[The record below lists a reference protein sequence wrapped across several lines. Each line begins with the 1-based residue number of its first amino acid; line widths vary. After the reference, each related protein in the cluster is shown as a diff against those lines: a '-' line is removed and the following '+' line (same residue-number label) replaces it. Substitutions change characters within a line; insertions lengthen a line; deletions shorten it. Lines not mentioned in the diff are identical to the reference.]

1 MMWLLAFAA
10 LAWATTT
17 SAQAM
22 PIAPVHEP
30 GIIMQ
35 IASGCG
41 VSRTR
46 VHGVCVAS
54 TTIRHARRCVRWRRG
69 VCGWR
74 YN

>member
-22 PIAPVHEP
+22 PMAPVEP
-30 GIIMQ
+30 DVITQ
-35 IASGCG
+35 VAYGCG

-46 VHGVCVAS
+46 VHGVCVTS
-54 TTIRHARRCVRWRRG
+54 TVHHARRCVRWRRG